1 MFIIGYLLK
10 NNIKFLI
17 CLCLFINNLQSQ
29 YKNTSNADIKLSEVV
44 KIWIDKPVENDSI
57 YRDIPPYPGGV
68 TPKES
73 SCVDLVIQAF
83 NKTICN
89 RDMRLNIL
97 PITKCAD
104 YKKSDSR
111 NIYNLIRYFDSGTG
125 KRFWKNNVN
134 GPLRKGNIVFGKNKK
149 GTTHVGICAENDFI
163 VHNINCGPHP
173 KKEELHTIVRNYTYV
188 HKYNPFRSLKN
199 WKELKRFARTFK
211 DLQELSKNLR

>member
-1 MFIIGYLLK
+1 MLL
-10 NNIKFLI
+10 
-17 CLCLFINNLQSQ
+17 
-29 YKNTSNADIKLSEVV
+29 IKLSEVV

-125 KRFWKNNVN
+125 KRFWKN
-134 GPLRKGNIVFGKNKK
+134 KK
-149 GTTHVGICAENDFI
+149 GATHVGICAENDFI

-211 DLQELSKNLR
+211 EFKIAQKAVFFYLLISYKQHTPSSPTSFLTNSSVE